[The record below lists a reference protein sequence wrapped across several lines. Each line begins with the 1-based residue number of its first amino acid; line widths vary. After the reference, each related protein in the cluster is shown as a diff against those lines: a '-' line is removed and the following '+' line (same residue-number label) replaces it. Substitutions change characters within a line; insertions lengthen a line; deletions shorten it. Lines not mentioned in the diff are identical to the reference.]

1 VSEVRGDPT
10 AGVSSQDEQVIGYL
24 LAFLVFLCGVLSLLV
39 LTLWYRNATHRRS

>member
-1 VSEVRGDPT
+1 
-10 AGVSSQDEQVIGYL
+10 VIGYL